1 MFGVCFCSLIKHSS
15 KDEQANKDS
24 MILLIEKT
32 QIKHSEDI
40 GGMGRRRRG
49 KGGRNRGYFRRYCL
63 STQLIQVRNIKLI
76 PHKLHKLHNMSCK

>member
-49 KGGRNRGYFRRYCL
+49 KWGE
-63 STQLIQVRNIKLI
+63 K
-76 PHKLHKLHNMSCK
+76 